1 MRTIVAALI
10 HSLAGI
16 FNVAI
21 VVMIVWMMFA
31 ILAVNLFGGKLNYC
45 TLGTYSNQT
54 REECLR
60 NHGEWKIQIFN
71 YDSVPQAM
79 ITLFTIATMENWP
92 DYMYNAI
99 NI

>member
-16 FNVAI
+16 FNVAV

-45 TLGTYSNQT
+45 TVDTYVNHT
-54 REECLR
+54 EEECKR
-60 NHGEWKIQIFN
+60 HHGEWLI
-71 YDSVPQAM
+71 
-79 ITLFTIATMENWP
+79 
-92 DYMYNAI
+92 
-99 NI
+99 

>member
-1 MRTIVAALI
+1 MAALI

-45 TLGTYSNQT
+45 TLGTYFNQT
-54 REECLR
+54 REECLK

-71 YDSVPQAM
+71 YDSVP
-79 ITLFTIATMENWP
+79 
-92 DYMYNAI
+92 
-99 NI
+99 